1 MIASYVLLN
10 VGTTIYDLIGPP
22 RVGLWERGLMRIV
35 PILVVLVMVV
45 LIGFGVRSI
54 CRTKDFLEKRA
65 KQHKSNKHS

>member
-10 VGTTIYDLIGPP
+10 VGTTIYDLTGP
-22 RVGLWERGLMRIV
+22 RIGLWERGLMRIV
-35 PILVVLVMVV
+35 PILVVLVIVV